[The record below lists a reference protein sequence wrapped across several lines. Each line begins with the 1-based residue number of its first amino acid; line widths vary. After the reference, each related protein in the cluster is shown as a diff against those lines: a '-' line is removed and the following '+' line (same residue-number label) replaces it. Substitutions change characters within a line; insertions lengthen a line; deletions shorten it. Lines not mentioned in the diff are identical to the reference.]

1 MGADAFLVGLVAALL
16 RFDEAARICAAAGVP
31 TGAAST
37 LFLIWD
43 LGHPAKFMLALL
55 HPRGSWISR
64 GFLVLLGFLTIGSLT
79 VAQMW
84 HVGGVFEVARTA
96 QTVIAVAAGLFALAA
111 CLYTGTLIGVIVSR
125 PFWNNGLLPVLFL
138 ISALSSGIGLI
149 TLAALAAE
157 HWEATT
163 SVSVTT
169 FFRYALM
176 ADLPL
181 LLLQLLTV
189 YLYMV
194 RHFGASAGGR

>member
-1 MGADAFLVGLVAALL
+1 
-16 RFDEAARICAAAGVP
+16 
-31 TGAAST
+31 
-37 LFLIWD
+37 
-43 LGHPAKFMLALL
+43 
-55 HPRGSWISR
+55 
-64 GFLVLLGFLTIGSLT
+64 
-79 VAQMW
+79 
-84 HVGGVFEVARTA
+84 
-96 QTVIAVAAGLFALAA
+96 VAAGLFALAA
-111 CLYTGTLIGVIVSR
+111 CLYTGILIGVIVSR